1 MGLTAL
7 VDGEEISGSLLNN
20 SILGMDDWELKHN
33 FVTSGLDG
41 TVNTFE
47 YILISKRDYQKIPI
61 VILKGSKTDRMD
73 QIALLHL
80 KSKSIGASQKIAL
93 TSQICTPYENFL
105 AGIFNV
111 TVIREG
117 APVGINLSESDANNR
132 KAIKTV
138 RSSSDLGKVVNHPD
152 SSKKR
157 RDATL
162 ARKRR
167 DRTKIVHD
175 ILELAD
181 SYGSLGIT
189 KIIYRCN
196 LNYNSAQKIMNELL
210 DRKLLETMPTGGV
223 KNKFKITESGLHFL
237 SDLKKLTLTE

>member
-7 VDGEEISGSLLNN
+7 ISEDEILSSLLNN

-33 FVTSGLDG
+33 FVTSGTDG
-41 TVNTFE
+41 TVNSFE
-47 YILISKRDYQKIPI
+47 YILISKRDFQKIPI
-61 VILKGSKTDRMD
+61 VILKGSKSERMD
-73 QIALLHL
+73 QIAVLHL
-80 KSKSIGASQKIAL
+80 KSKSIGATQKIAI
-93 TSQICTPYENFL
+93 TNQVCTPYENFL

-117 APVGINLSESDANNR
+117 ATINLSDNEASNR
-132 KAIKTV
+132 NTLKTV
-138 RSSSDLGKVVNHPD
+138 
-152 SSKKR
+152 KR
-157 RDATL
+157 EGTPNASEKQPEQARRKRESASL

-210 DRKLLETMPTGGV
+210 DRKLLETLPTGGV

-237 SDLKKLTLTE
+237 NDLKKLTLTE

>member
-7 VDGEEISGSLLNN
+7 ISEDEILSSLLNN

-33 FVTSGLDG
+33 FVTSGTDG
-41 TVNTFE
+41 TVNSFE
-47 YILISKRDYQKIPI
+47 YILISKRDFQKIPI
-61 VILKGSKTDRMD
+61 VILKGSKSERMD
-73 QIALLHL
+73 QIAVLHL
-80 KSKSIGASQKIAL
+80 KSKSIGATQKIAI
-93 TSQICTPYENFL
+93 TNQVCTPYENFL

-117 APVGINLSESDANNR
+117 ATINLSDNEASNR
-132 KAIKTV
+132 NTLKTV
-138 RSSSDLGKVVNHPD
+138 
-152 SSKKR
+152 KR
-157 RDATL
+157 EGTPNASEKQPEQARRKRESASL

-196 LNYNSAQKIMNELL
+196 LNYNSAQKIMN
-210 DRKLLETMPTGGV
+210 GA
-223 KNKFKITESGLHFL
+223 S
-237 SDLKKLTLTE
+237 

>member
-7 VDGEEISGSLLNN
+7 ISEDEILSSLLNN

-33 FVTSGLDG
+33 FVTSGTDG
-41 TVNTFE
+41 TVNSFE
-47 YILISKRDYQKIPI
+47 YILISKRDFQKIPI
-61 VILKGSKTDRMD
+61 VILKGSKSERMD
-73 QIALLHL
+73 QIAVLHL
-80 KSKSIGASQKIAL
+80 KSKSIGATQKIAI
-93 TSQICTPYENFL
+93 TTQVCTPYENFL

-117 APVGINLSESDANNR
+117 ATINLSDNEASNR
-132 KAIKTV
+132 NTLKTV
-138 RSSSDLGKVVNHPD
+138 
-152 SSKKR
+152 KR
-157 RDATL
+157 EGTPNASEKQPEQARRKRESASL

-210 DRKLLETMPTGGV
+210 DRKLLETLPTGGV

-237 SDLKKLTLTE
+237 NDLKKLTLTE